1 MMNTYSKG
9 ILFTFLS
16 AVIFGFTPILVRIS
30 YNGGANG
37 ITIAFLR
44 AYLALPFLYAL
55 VRRHGDSL
63 GLSPKELKTVL
74 MLGCVGSAA
83 TTLCL
88 YISYNYISVGMATT
102 LHFIYP
108 LLVSIGCVLFLHQKL
123 LSYQK
128 TSLLLGCAGILLFM
142 DFHSSGSMMG
152 VFLALLSGVCYAFH
166 ISYMSASGIQDMY
179 FFKLSFYLCLV
190 MGTVCGLFGLATG
203 NLALDMTKTA
213 CFFALMVS
221 LLTSVGAI
229 SLLQLGIRLT
239 GPSTAAILSTLEPIT
254 SVVLGILILHEE
266 LSVLKLLGCVLILS
280 SVAVIT
286 FNQSHS

>member
-1 MMNTYSKG
+1 MNTYTKG
-9 ILFTFLS
+9 IIFTFLS

-37 ITIAFLR
+37 ITVAFLR
-44 AYLALPFLYAL
+44 AYLALPFLYFL
-55 VRRHGDSL
+55 VRRRGVSL
-63 GLSPKELKTVL
+63 SLSPKERKTVL
-74 MLGCVGSAA
+74 LLGCIGSAA
-83 TTLCL
+83 TTLTL
-88 YISYNYISVGMATT
+88 YMSYNYISVGMATT

-108 LLVSIGCVLFLHQKL
+108 LLVSVSCVLFLHQKL
-123 LSYQK
+123 LLYQK
-128 TSLLLGCAGILLFM
+128 TSLVLGCAGIFLFM
-142 DFHSSGSMMG
+142 DFQTSSGMMG
-152 VFLALLSGVCYAFH
+152 IFLALLSGVCYAFY
-166 ISYMSASGIQDMY
+166 ISYMSSSGIHDMY

-203 NLALDMTKTA
+203 HLTLNMTGTA
-213 CFFALMVS
+213 WLFALMVS

-254 SVVLGILILHEE
+254 SVILGILILHEE
-266 LSVLKLLGCVLILS
+266 LSLLKLLGCVFILS

-286 FNQSHS
+286 FNQSGG